1 MNSGNADRCEWLR
14 VAVNGNATGSLSFV
28 LLEQQQQCKID
39 NNRRRR
45 RRRHRQRRGWG
56 GSEGDVAVGSQSHKL
71 YFLLP
76 AQRSLLSER
85 AGEGMRFETSH
96 TLLSAAHATASHSPS
111 LAPFFSLPLSHVSA
125 TLEWANVSCVLST
138 VSPALR
144 EREKDKKREGRE
156 ECDTKRVL
164 KFCLAALPTSLLLL
178 SVVAFFVL
186 LHNQRSFDCLRSSMC
201 VCVCSC
207 VCVKG
212 VNWQPITAL
221 TVVWQPF

>member
-28 LLEQQQQCKID
+28 LLERQQQQCKID

-45 RRRHRQRRGWG
+45 RRHRQRGYCG

-96 TLLSAAHATASHSPS
+96 TLLSAAHATASHSPPAS
-111 LAPFFSLPLSHVSA
+111 PPFSPLSRV
-125 TLEWANVSCVLST
+125 
-138 VSPALR
+138 
-144 EREKDKKREGRE
+144 
-156 ECDTKRVL
+156 CD
-164 KFCLAALPTSLLLL
+164 P
-178 SVVAFFVL
+178 
-186 LHNQRSFDCLRSSMC
+186 
-201 VCVCSC
+201 
-207 VCVKG
+207 
-212 VNWQPITAL
+212 
-221 TVVWQPF
+221 